1 MPAHP
6 PRRAEKL
13 VAFLVRDPK
22 AREGALGDLREE
34 FEARCREQSPAAAR
48 RAYRRA
54 AAVVGMAYAWERV
67 RRRKPRTR
75 PSEHAPRRGDSVMHT
90 FLQDLRFA
98 LRTLAKSYGFTAV
111 AVLTLAFGIGAT
123 TAMFSMLNAAFL
135 RPLPYT
141 EPDRLVLGMATFDG
155 GVNPMMS
162 AYDFF
167 DYREQARSLQSFS
180 AFAGF
185 TRAFTLTGFD
195 EAERVDG
202 LWVSWDLFRTLG
214 IDPEAGRH
222 MSAEE
227 GEPGG
232 PDVVVISDR
241 LARRHFDSPA
251 AAVGQML
258 RIDGTPRPIVGVM
271 PTDFHLAFDVDV
283 WLPMRRNGPY
293 AGARRFHNWLAVGR
307 LADGVTMQQAQ
318 SEVDGISAQ
327 LEAEYPD
334 SNQGKA
340 LLLADLH
347 EQLVQQQSTSLWLL
361 MTAVSLVLLIACGN
375 VANLLL
381 ARGSS
386 RRSELAVR
394 AALGASRGRLV
405 RLLLTESLAIA
416 LVAGLAGLAIA
427 TWLQRLVLEL
437 LPLSTLGVE
446 HLSMSPAVLG
456 FALLAALATSL
467 LFGTVPAIQGA
478 PADVA
483 QQLKGAG
490 RTTEAR
496 RGARLRS
503 SLVVLQVAVSVVLL
517 VGSGLMI
524 RSLAG
529 LASVPL
535 GFAAD
540 NLVTV
545 PLNLNA
551 SDYPEGDQVRLFY
564 SQLLERVRAIPGV
577 VDAAM
582 ISQLPLRDPGNN
594 IGVYDAAHP
603 PVDPSDNRLAY
614 TRNVLPGYFAAM
626 DIPLLAGRTVAPTDT
641 PESPRVIVIDEVL
654 AQRLFADTDPL
665 GQHVVVDFGEPV
677 TAEVVG
683 VVGAVRLNSLQR
695 DGEAT
700 MYFPFAQ
707 ATSRSMRL
715 AMRTGPNAAAAVAAL
730 RDVVRTM
737 DPNLPLTDLTTM
749 ETLIDDAMSSTRVIT
764 GSLALFAAVALAL
777 AVVGLYGVL
786 AYYVAQRRREIGV
799 RLAIG
804 APRGR
809 ILAWVLQRGM
819 RLVAIGLLLGV
830 AGAFAATRLIESLLF
845 GVAATDTLTFAGV
858 TTLFVGVALV
868 ACLVPALRATRVDP
882 IVALSAD

>member
-1 MPAHP
+1 ML
-6 PRRAEKL
+6 RT
-13 VAFLVRDPK
+13 PK

-34 FEARCREQSPAAAR
+34 FEARCREQSPTAAR

-54 AAVVGMAYAWERV
+54 AVAVGMAYAWERL
-67 RRRKPRTR
+67 RRHRPRKH
-75 PSEHAPRRGDSVMHT
+75 PSEHALRRGDPLMHT

-135 RPLPYT
+135 RPLPFA
-141 EPDRLVLGMATFDG
+141 EPEQLVLGMATFDG
-155 GVNPMMS
+155 NVNPAMS

-167 DYREQARSLQSFS
+167 DYREQAHTLQSFS

-185 TRAFTLTGFD
+185 TRPFTLTGFD
-195 EAERVDG
+195 EPDRVNG
-202 LWVSWDLFRTLG
+202 LWISWDLFHTLG

-222 MSAEE
+222 MSAAE

-232 PDVVVISDR
+232 PAVVMISDR
-241 LARRHFDSPA
+241 LARRHFQSPA
-251 AAVGQML
+251 AAAGETL
-258 RIDGTPRPIVGVM
+258 RVDGTPATVVGVM
-271 PTDFHLAFDVDV
+271 PADFHLAFDVDL
-283 WLPMRRNGPY
+283 WLPMRRDGPY

-307 LADGVTMQQAQ
+307 LADGVTLPQAQ
-318 SEVDGISAQ
+318 SEVDAISAQ
-327 LEAEYPD
+327 LEAEYPE
-334 SNQGKA
+334 SNKGKA
-340 LLLADLH
+340 LLLGDLH
-347 EQLVQQQSTSLWLL
+347 DELVEDQSASLWLL
-361 MTAVSLVLLIACGN
+361 MAAVSLVLLIACGN

-381 ARGSS
+381 ARGST

-427 TWLQRLVLEL
+427 AWLQRLVLEL

-446 HLSMSPAVLG
+446 QLTMSPAVLG
-456 FALLAALATSL
+456 FALLAALSTSL

-478 PADVA
+478 PSDVA

-503 SLVVLQVAVSVVLL
+503 TLVVLQVAVSVVLL

-535 GFAAD
+535 GFTAD

-545 PLNLNA
+545 ALNLNA
-551 SDYPEGDQVRLFY
+551 SDYPEGDQIRLFY
-564 SQLLERVRAIPGV
+564 ADLLERVRAIPGV
-577 VDAAM
+577 VEAGM

-594 IGVYDAAHP
+594 IYVYDAAKP
-603 PVDPSDNRLAY
+603 PVDPSDSQLAY
-614 TRNVLPGYFAAM
+614 TRNVLPGYFEAM
-626 DIPLLAGRTVAPTDT
+626 GIPLLAGRTVGTTDT
-641 PESPRVIVIDEVL
+641 PESPRVMVIDEVMA
-654 AQRLFADTDPL
+654 AQLFPDADPL
-665 GQHVVVDFGEPV
+665 GQRVVVDFGEPV

-683 VVGAVRLNSLQR
+683 VVGAVRVNSLQQ
-695 DGEAT
+695 DAQST

-715 AMRTGPNAAAAVAAL
+715 AMRTGPNAGAAVAAL
-730 RDVVRTM
+730 RDVVRQM
-737 DPNLPLTDLTTM
+737 DPNLPMTDLTTM
-749 ETLIDDAMSSTRVIT
+749 QTLIDDSMSSTRVIT
-764 GSLALFAAVALAL
+764 GSLALFAAVALSL

-809 ILAWVLQRGM
+809 ILTWVLQRGM

-858 TTLFVGVALV
+858 ATLFVGVALF